1 VNGSSLLI
9 SPKIINEVRVKHC
22 RELHLIIME
31 CLFLFLFLE
40 ELNLIIM
47 ESFCFCFLRRVA
59 SNNYGVSFS
68 CYEND
73 PIKKKEISWHRSQE
87 QEHYQFIK
95 RGKMSTRGIVA
106 SKQLYPSERW
116 GWGSPLIQKKIY
128 GVSACGC
135 LCSLTTCSTVS

>member
-40 ELNLIIM
+40 ELHLIIM

-73 PIKKKEISWHRSQE
+73 PIKKKKFLGTEV
-87 QEHYQFIK
+87 K
-95 RGKMSTRGIVA
+95 NKSTINLLREE
-106 SKQLYPSERW
+106 K
-116 GWGSPLIQKKIY
+116 
-128 GVSACGC
+128 
-135 LCSLTTCSTVS
+135 